1 MKNLKSI
8 HASNYQMSFDDT
20 LFGYL
25 IKYFGK
31 AGPIIGGL
39 FAILVAAIVGFV
51 YVIDMF
57 GIMLLIAVLVVIYA
71 ICAYRSK

>member
-8 HASNYQMSFDDT
+8 HIRNDQMSLDDT
-20 LFGYL
+20 FIGYL
-25 IKYFGK
+25 IKYFGR

-39 FAILVAAIVGFV
+39 LAILVAAIVGFV
-51 YVIDMF
+51 YVIDMS
-57 GIMLLIAVLVVIYA
+57 GIMLLIAVVVIIYA

>member
-8 HASNYQMSFDDT
+8 HASNYQMSLDDT
-20 LFGYL
+20 FMGYL

-39 FAILVAAIVGFV
+39 IAILVAAIVGFV

-57 GIMLLIAVLVVIYA
+57 GIMLLIAVLMVIYA
-71 ICAYRSK
+71 ICIYRSK